1 MKVLILAAGRGTRIS
16 RYLSG
21 KPKCTVDIGGGQC
34 LIEYTIDL
42 LHSRGIQDIGIVLGY
57 EAQVIREALMNGLV
71 KRFPEAKIVLTLG
84 GDGSVYRDGDTVLR
98 QGIYKV
104 PVVDTTAAGDTFT
117 GYFIGGLQLG
127 EDPKTA
133 LEHAAKAAAIAVSR
147 PGAAPSVPNREEVE
161 TFEG

>member
-1 MKVLILAAGRGTRIS
+1 MV
-16 RYLSG
+16 
-21 KPKCTVDIGGGQC
+21 PCTAMATQSFV
-34 LIEYTIDL
+34 
-42 LHSRGIQDIGIVLGY
+42 
-57 EAQVIREALMNGLV
+57 RE
-71 KRFPEAKIVLTLG
+71 
-84 GDGSVYRDGDTVLR
+84 S
-98 QGIYKV
+98 KV

>member
-1 MKVLILAAGRGTRIS
+1 MVPCTAMVGCIYYDGEN
-16 RYLSG
+16 RYEQ
-21 KPKCTVDIGGGQC
+21 PAFCV
-34 LIEYTIDL
+34 
-42 LHSRGIQDIGIVLGY
+42 
-57 EAQVIREALMNGLV
+57 EA
-71 KRFPEAKIVLTLG
+71 
-84 GDGSVYRDGDTVLR
+84 
-98 QGIYKV
+98 
-104 PVVDTTAAGDTFT
+104 VDTTAAGDTFT

>member
-57 EAQVIREALMNGLV
+57 
-71 KRFPEAKIVLTLG
+71 
-84 GDGSVYRDGDTVLR
+84 
-98 QGIYKV
+98 
-104 PVVDTTAAGDTFT
+104 
-117 GYFIGGLQLG
+117 
-127 EDPKTA
+127 
-133 LEHAAKAAAIAVSR
+133 
-147 PGAAPSVPNREEVE
+147 
-161 TFEG
+161 

>member
-1 MKVLILAAGRGTRIS
+1 MV
-16 RYLSG
+16 
-21 KPKCTVDIGGGQC
+21 P
-34 LIEYTIDL
+34 
-42 LHSRGIQDIGIVLGY
+42 
-57 EAQVIREALMNGLV
+57 
-71 KRFPEAKIVLTLG
+71 
-84 GDGSVYRDGDTVLR
+84 VYRDGDTVLR